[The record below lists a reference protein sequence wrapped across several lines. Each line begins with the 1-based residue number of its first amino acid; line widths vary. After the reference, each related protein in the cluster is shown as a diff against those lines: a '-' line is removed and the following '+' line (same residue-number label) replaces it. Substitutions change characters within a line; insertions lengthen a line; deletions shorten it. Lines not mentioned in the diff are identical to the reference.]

1 MISNIITL
9 FRKTV
14 SSIAIFMAICA
25 VIVCVITIVWWIF
38 PIGSEPLM
46 KVVRWILG
54 TIITLALIGT
64 KKIKIN

>member
-1 MISNIITL
+1 MVSNIITL

-25 VIVCVITIVWWIF
+25 VIVCVLTILWWIF

>member
-1 MISNIITL
+1 MVSNIITL

-25 VIVCVITIVWWIF
+25 VIVCVITIVWWIL
-38 PIGSEPLM
+38 PIGRQPLM

>member
-1 MISNIITL
+1 MVSNIITL

-38 PIGSEPLM
+38 PIESEPLM

-54 TIITLALIGT
+54 TIITLALLGT

>member
-1 MISNIITL
+1 MVSNMITL

-25 VIVCVITIVWWIF
+25 VIVCAITIVWWIF

-46 KVVRWILG
+46 KVIRWILG
-54 TIITLALIGT
+54 TIITLVLIGT

>member
-1 MISNIITL
+1 MVSNIITL
-9 FRKTV
+9 FRKKV

>member
-1 MISNIITL
+1 MVSNIITL

-38 PIGSEPLM
+38 PIESEPLM

>member
-1 MISNIITL
+1 MVSNIITL

-64 KKIKIN
+64 KKIKIS

>member
-1 MISNIITL
+1 MVSNIITL

-14 SSIAIFMAICA
+14 SRIALFMAICA